1 MSLGLDAALATLTDR
16 LRRAT
21 VAVRD
26 GSRGG
31 GSGVIW
37 RSDGT
42 IVTNAHVVRG
52 TRATVE
58 FADGRREP
66 ATLAARDAS
75 RDLAILRT
83 LPAGLETVSVRTAP
97 SVRTG
102 ELVFA
107 VGNPL
112 GLRGAVTAGIV
123 QRCNARWVV
132 ADVRLAPG
140 NSGGPLA
147 DAAGDIVGINSMV
160 AGALA
165 FAVPSSAVDALL
177 ATVEAPS
184 SPFGVEV
191 LPVALPMAGRRE
203 PAPLWAPASRLGD
216 DLALDQTAF
225 DRTGEV
231 VLGAARRLDPAQ
243 VRKGDRSV
251 RFDARRCVELRMVD
265 DPDADD
271 VHRGQHAAAG
281 LRGLD
286 WRRKESDGGRRGQQE

>member
-1 MSLGLDAALATLTDR
+1 MSLVLDAALATVTDR

-26 GSRGG
+26 GSKGG

-42 IVTNAHVVRG
+42 IVTNAHVVRS

-66 ATLAARDAS
+66 AALVARDAS
-75 RDLAILRT
+75 DDLAILRIP
-83 LPAGLETVSVRTAP
+83 PAGLETVSVRTAP
-97 SVRTG
+97 SMRTG

-123 QRCNARWVV
+123 QRCNTRWVV

-147 DAAGDIVGINSMV
+147 DAAGDVVGINSMV

-165 FAVPSSAVDALL
+165 FAVPSSTVDALL
-177 ATVEAPS
+177 ASLEAPP

-191 LPVALPMAGRRE
+191 LPVALPLAGRRE
-203 PAPLWAPASRLGD
+203 PALLVVGVAAGSRAERAGLVQGDAIVATERGPLAAETLAR
-216 DLALDQTAF
+216 DLA
-225 DRTGEV
+225 R
-231 VLGAARRLDPAQ
+231 ARRVGV
-243 VRKGDRSV
+243 VRAGEHLE
-251 RFDARRCVELRMVD
+251 FE
-265 DPDADD
+265 
-271 VHRGQHAAAG
+271 VHEESAGSSTQAA
-281 LRGLD
+281 
-286 WRRKESDGGRRGQQE
+286 